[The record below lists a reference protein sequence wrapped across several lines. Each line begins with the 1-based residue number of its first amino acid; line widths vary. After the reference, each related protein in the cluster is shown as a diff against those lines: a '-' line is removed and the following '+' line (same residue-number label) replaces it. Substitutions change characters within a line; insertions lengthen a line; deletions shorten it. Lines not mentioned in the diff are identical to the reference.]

1 MFNKSKPADTSAARA
16 KFKTDL
22 DVSATHARQS
32 GLSEAAIV
40 AELRVRVDNFD
51 RNAVMNRPT
60 AQGYSVEKV
69 ASMLS
74 RSNDAAPT
82 LAKLAR

>member
-40 AELRVRVDNFD
+40 AEPRVRVDNFD

-60 AQGYSVEKV
+60 TAQGYSVEKA
-69 ASMLS
+69 ASVLS
-74 RSNDAAPT
+74 RSDTAPT